1 LESTS
6 QALAI
11 MLTLSIMVGFP
22 LIVVLHANKLRG
34 GRSFTLLLSAI
45 LLAFLANVAWVAALA
60 AGGLP

>member
-1 LESTS
+1 
-6 QALAI
+6 

-34 GRSFTLLLSAI
+34 GRPFTLLLSAI